1 MLLTRCL
8 MCLNVFKLLNTYL
21 TGIKM
26 GLLESI
32 SRIFKKA
39 EAQTVLVKK
48 ERKKTAKKSAD
59 QLALADWK
67 TELDKLTQHP
77 LTQAKIINE
86 QLLRDL
92 YNLLEQIDKKLD
104 VLNAK
109 VDKAGLSKQ
118 DGSKAELASQE
129 QKILDLAKNRITAN
143 EISDA
148 LEISRSNASL
158 KLNKLFDMGLLE
170 KEQDGKTVYYQIKEI
185 K

>member
-1 MLLTRCL
+1 
-8 MCLNVFKLLNTYL
+8 
-21 TGIKM
+21 M

-48 ERKKTAKKSAD
+48 DRKKTAKKSAE
-59 QLALADWK
+59 QLSLGAWK
-67 TELDKLTQHP
+67 TELEKLSQHP

-92 YNLLEQIDKKLD
+92 YNLLEQIDTKLD

-109 VDKAGLSKQ
+109 VEKAGLAKQ
-118 DGSKAELASQE
+118 DSNKAELAGQE
-129 QKILDLAKNRITAN
+129 QKILSLAGHARITAN
-143 EISDA
+143 DISDE

-170 KEQDGKTVYYQIKEI
+170 KEQDGKTVYYQIREI

>member
-1 MLLTRCL
+1 
-8 MCLNVFKLLNTYL
+8 
-21 TGIKM
+21 M

-48 ERKKTAKKSAD
+48 DRKKTAKKSAE
-59 QLALADWK
+59 QLSLGAWK
-67 TELDKLTQHP
+67 TELEKLSQHP

-109 VDKAGLSKQ
+109 VEKAGLAKQ
-118 DGSKAELASQE
+118 DSSKAELAGQE
-129 QKILDLAKNRITAN
+129 QKILSLAGHARMTAN
-143 EISDA
+143 DISDE

-170 KEQDGKTVYYQIKEI
+170 KEQDGKTVYYQIREI